1 MLAATNNPAPQFYS
15 APSPSTANAMMMEHQ
30 HQHQHQQQIAAQRRP
45 LRKRKPEAPPEN
57 NERLSKRLSLLNL
70 GRLFYL
76 FQFFP
81 YPAAHSI
88 PPSKPTYQSQN
99 PHISNRVE
107 GSRSRLLPT
116 TYYPSTKLPTYLP
129 IYLPT

>member
-15 APSPSTANAMMMEHQ
+15 APSPSAATAMMMEQ
-30 HQHQHQQQIAAQRRP
+30 QHQQQIAAQRRP

-70 GRLFYL
+70 GRFFYL

-88 PPSKPTYQSQN
+88 PPLQSNLSQ
-99 PHISNRVE
+99 
-107 GSRSRLLPT
+107 SRKTRIYRITWKLQLPLPT
-116 TYYPSTKLPTYLP
+116 TTHLPSYLPSLTYLHTSTY
-129 IYLPT
+129 IPT